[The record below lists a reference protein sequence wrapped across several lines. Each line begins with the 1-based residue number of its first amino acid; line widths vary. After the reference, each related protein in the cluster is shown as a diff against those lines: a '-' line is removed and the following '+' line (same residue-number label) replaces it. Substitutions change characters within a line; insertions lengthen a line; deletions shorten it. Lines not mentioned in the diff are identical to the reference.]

1 MTITID
7 DEDATAAAI
16 TTGAITAAGIETLN
30 LVTGDAM
37 AAGTA
42 HVVTALTGST
52 AITTLNV
59 SGTSDLTLTDIS
71 VAANS
76 TAGTVHVDAT
86 GYAKR
91 LIVNEIDAG
100 DDITGG
106 SGNDTV
112 SSAHTDFG
120 SGTAIHLGAGD
131 DTITFEGDGS
141 TVADVDF
148 ANVTGVE
155 NVVIASTTTATATL
169 AGYANSAIGSVTGN
183 LDITAAAL
191 TTGGTVDAS
200 GLASTNGVD
209 IDVTLSIGSGA
220 NGTEALALTGSS
232 ANDTI
237 TVDLNSAAET
247 GDDLTTTAVNGGNG
261 IDTVSYTITGASD
274 GDVMTIT
281 STASTAANADIISG
295 FATGTDFLDYNGLT
309 NGGFTANAVAT
320 TQTAGA
326 TLAAGINTLAA
337 SNFIISTDIADSAGG
352 NTSGTA
358 FTALLASTA
367 TNLSANYD
375 ALEAQLV
382 ASGGIF
388 NGAITGLDAAV
399 AATESALITID
410 NGTGSVVMRFTNTD
424 ATGNTVTAAEL
435 DLVAVFTDEVL
446 AIADII

>member
-1 MTITID
+1 
-7 DEDATAAAI
+7 
-16 TTGAITAAGIETLN
+16 
-30 LVTGDAM
+30 
-37 AAGTA
+37 
-42 HVVTALTGST
+42 
-52 AITTLNV
+52 
-59 SGTSDLTLTDIS
+59 
-71 VAANS
+71 
-76 TAGTVHVDAT
+76 
-86 GYAKR
+86 
-91 LIVNEIDAG
+91 
-100 DDITGG
+100 
-106 SGNDTV
+106 
-112 SSAHTDFG
+112 
-120 SGTAIHLGAGD
+120 
-131 DTITFEGDGS
+131 
-141 TVADVDF
+141 
-148 ANVTGVE
+148 
-155 NVVIASTTTATATL
+155 
-169 AGYANSAIGSVTGN
+169 
-183 LDITAAAL
+183 
-191 TTGGTVDAS
+191 
-200 GLASTNGVD
+200 LASTNGVD

-247 GDDLTTTAVNGGNG
+247 GDDLTTTAINGGNG

-281 STASTAANADIISG
+281 STASAAANADIITG

-320 TQTAGA
+320 TQTANA
-326 TLAAGINTLAA
+326 TLAGGIGALAT
-337 SNFIISTDIADSAGG
+337 SNFIITTDIADSAGG

-367 TNLSANYD
+367 ADLSANYD